1 METGIIDLQ
10 ASLSINRRIVSR
22 LIDYFNFSNVTVAP
36 PLMISIVLGK
46 RSFNGA
52 NDRII
57 RLIVGRR

>member
-1 METGIIDLQ
+1 METRIIDLQ